1 MKTYNITNDFIPT
14 LLSLMIKEKSKYI
27 KVSSYDLAFLR
38 TNLRLRSDVSFSLT
52 SNKLRVKTGNRIRNP
67 KDFDKFID
75 TYIESTLVL
84 EPKFSPRVIAF
95 DQPYAYS
102 EYVEERITKLVEET
116 LETQSNQSLTSQ
128 GGFQDIILETQS
140 ALSLINLLTQQGEP
154 LTDQSQILL
163 KFPIQD
169 KTLSNPITTQN
180 NSTLEGTFYSTEDLI
195 PLLVKG
201 FSSQSY
207 NRVYKTA

>member
-1 MKTYNITNDFIPT
+1 MRTYNITNDFIPT

-84 EPKFSPRVIAF
+84 EPKLSPRVIAF